1 MSTDV
6 RFFVGIDWASETHQ
20 VCLVAADGKIIGER
34 AFAHGG
40 AGLAE
45 MCDWLVTTSG
55 EEPPKIAVAI
65 EAPHG
70 PIVEILLERR
80 FQVDAVNPKQLDRF
94 RDRFTVAGAKDD
106 RRDAYVLGDALRT
119 DRHCFRRLAVE
130 DPVVIELREWSRMAE
145 DLSQERNRL
154 ANRVREQLWRYYPQA
169 LELGDDLAADWF
181 LDLWVLAPTP
191 AKAVRLRESRVT
203 SLLKAHRIRRL
214 EAAEVLRILRQKPLV
229 VASGTIEA
237 ATAHI
242 TAVAAR
248 LKLVNQQIKQAHRRL
263 DELADK
269 LAEGREED
277 APGQKS
283 KQRDVTI
290 LRSLPGVGRI
300 VLATLLGEA
309 AEPLRKRDYHAL
321 RTLSGVAPVTRRSGK
336 RCVVLMRQACHL
348 RLRSCA
354 PPSIIGPVSPSS
366 TMRAAAPATRNCAS
380 AVIAMAAPC
389 AASPIGSSLS
399 LAPCLKPNPPSTRNM
414 PPRPPLPDL
423 GPIPWFD
430 RDDHPFVP
438 TCPLAER
445 RAPWK
450 SPRRGRSAA
459 EHRAVLPYR
468 HLLLLSHLQNS
479 LSARNFL
486 FFVAWRRV
494 RPARA

>member
-65 EAPHG
+65 EVPHG

-145 DLSQERNRL
+145 DLQQERNRL

-348 RLRSCA
+348 RLRTAVYHWARVAIQHDARSRARYAELRKRGHSHGRALRSVADRLLAVACA
-354 PPSIIGPVSPSS
+354 MLKTQS
-366 TMRAAAPATRNCAS
+366 TF
-380 AVIAMAAPC
+380 
-389 AASPIGSSLS
+389 
-399 LAPCLKPNPPSTRNM
+399 NPE
-414 PPRPPLPDL
+414 
-423 GPIPWFD
+423 
-430 RDDHPFVP
+430 H
-438 TCPLAER
+438 
-445 RAPWK
+445 
-450 SPRRGRSAA
+450 AA
-459 EHRAVLPYR
+459 EA
-468 HLLLLSHLQNS
+468 
-479 LSARNFL
+479 AT
-486 FFVAWRRV
+486 A
-494 RPARA
+494 